1 MFSVFDGAKIRNKN
15 RLGKRILVVKF
26 LFTEFYEYFNN
37 FIFRLCVLL
46 HPKKNEIMIREETV
60 FGPIFSRRLGSSLGI
75 NLLPEKGK
83 ICNFDCI
90 YCECGW
96 NRDGRN
102 DTVLPTAEKVRRDLE
117 KKLSELK
124 EGCPVDSITFS
135 GDGEPTLNPEF
146 PQIIDD
152 TLRLRDKY
160 YPKAKVSVLSN
171 ATRVHIP
178 EVFAALRKVDNPIM
192 KIDAPTNELVAKI
205 NMPAPGYDVNR
216 VIEALKQ
223 FEGNFVLQT
232 CMLRGNGFDSSRP
245 EVVLP
250 LMDIVRL
257 LKPREWM
264 VYTID
269 RATPMQ
275 GLEKFSPQEMKALV
289 QPIIDEGFTKVQIK
303 GAVEDGV

>member
-1 MFSVFDGAKIRNKN
+1 
-15 RLGKRILVVKF
+15 
-26 LFTEFYEYFNN
+26 
-37 FIFRLCVLL
+37 
-46 HPKKNEIMIREETV
+46 MIREETV

-102 DTVLPTAEKVRRDLE
+102 DTVLPTAEKVRTDLE
-117 KKLSELK
+117 RMLIKLAH
-124 EGCPVDSITFS
+124 EGTPVDSITFS
-135 GDGEPTLNPEF
+135 GDGEPTINPEF

-152 TLRLRDKY
+152 TLRLRDQY
-160 YPKAKVSVLSN
+160 YLQAKVSVLSN
-171 ATRVHIP
+171 ATRVHVP
-178 EVFAALRKVDNPIM
+178 EVFNALRKVDNPIM
-192 KIDAPTNELVAKI
+192 KIDAPTNELVEKI

-223 FEGNFVLQT
+223 FDGNFVLQT
-232 CMLRGNGFDSSRP
+232 CMLRGNGFDSSNP
-245 EVVLP
+245 EVIGP
-250 LMDIVRL
+250 MMDIVRL

-289 QPIIDEGFTKVQIK
+289 QPIIDEGITKVQIK
-303 GAVEDGV
+303 GAVEDN

>member
-1 MFSVFDGAKIRNKN
+1 MEKEIRDTLKNKM
-15 RLGKRILVVKF
+15 L
-26 LFTEFYEYFNN
+26 
-37 FIFRLCVLL
+37 
-46 HPKKNEIMIREETV
+46 REETV

-96 NRDGRN
+96 NRDGRD
-102 DTVLPTAEKVRRDLE
+102 DTVLPTAEKVRTDLE
-117 KKLSELK
+117 RMLRKLSVGSGQCVVDSATQNDGTQLPTTN
-124 EGCPVDSITFS
+124 CQLPTPVDSITFS

-152 TLRLRDKY
+152 TLRLRDQY
-160 YPKAKVSVLSN
+160 YPSAKVSVLSN

-205 NMPAPGYDVNR
+205 NNPAPGYDVQR

-223 FEGNFVLQT
+223 FKGDFVLQT
-232 CMLRGNGFDSSRP
+232 CMLRSPDFDSSRP
-245 EVVLP
+245 EVVEP
-250 LMDIVRL
+250 MMDIVRL
-257 LKPREWM
+257 LRPREWM

-269 RATPMQ
+269 RPTPMQ
-275 GLEKFSPQEMKALV
+275 DLQKFSPQEMKTLV
-289 QPIIDEGFTKVQIK
+289 RPIINEGFTKVQIK
-303 GAVEDGV
+303 GAVEDC